1 MRVQLARQLTA
12 MGAASMQNTET
23 NFSEY
28 VQCLHTQQPEELP
41 LAWPGVLPPW
51 APPMSRMRPSDSE

>member
-41 LAWPGVLPPW
+41 LA
-51 APPMSRMRPSDSE
+51 